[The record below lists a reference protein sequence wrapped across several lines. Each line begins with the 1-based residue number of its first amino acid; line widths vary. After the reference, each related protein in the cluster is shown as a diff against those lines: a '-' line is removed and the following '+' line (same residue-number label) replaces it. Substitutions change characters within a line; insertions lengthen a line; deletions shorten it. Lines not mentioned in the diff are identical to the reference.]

1 MEKRS
6 MTISRMIGIYIA
18 VVSALIGFT
27 TLIAIVFIA
36 VFLNGE
42 SSFAADNLEKA
53 VESWIYDCQKSGEI
67 NTAHFPEGADII
79 IVSADGEELFVKVS
93 HSKEKALRK
102 FARES
107 SVENGRNLHGKDVYL
122 RLDASDE
129 RAFIHYTVSAPHE
142 YLILFTFA
150 LAYLL
155 EVLIPTVV
163 LVKKIKSSLRK
174 VLDYTESLKS
184 QDLSALPKNTGI
196 YELDQINVATD
207 GMRRELVVTM
217 EDKWKKEQEAKAQMA
232 QIAHDLK
239 TPLTVIRGNADLL
252 MEKDCDEES
261 KESLE
266 AIIRNSE
273 KIAMSVLDILEK

>member
-6 MTISRMIGIYIA
+6 ITISRMISIYIA
-18 VVSALIGFT
+18 VVSVLIGFT
-27 TLIAIVFIA
+27 TLVALIIAF
-36 VFLNGE
+36 FLNRE
-42 SSFAADNLEKA
+42 SSFAADNVEKA
-53 VESWIYDCQKSGEI
+53 VEAWIHDCQESGEI
-67 NTAHFPEGADII
+67 NTALFPEGADII
-79 IVSADGEELFVKVS
+79 VVSTDGEEIFVKVS
-93 HSKEKALRK
+93 SSKEKALRK

-107 SVENGRNLHGKDVYL
+107 SPENGRLLHGKDVYL
-122 RLDASDE
+122 RMDAADE
-129 RAFIHYTVSAPHE
+129 SAFIHYCVSAPHE

-163 LVKKIKSSLRK
+163 LIKKIKSSLRK
-174 VLDYTESLKS
+174 VFDYTESLKS
-184 QDLSALPKNTGI
+184 QDLSVSPINTGI
-196 YELDQINVATD
+196 YELDQINIATD
-207 GMRRELVVTM
+207 SMQKELVATM
-217 EDKWKKEQEAKAQMA
+217 EDNWKKEQDSKAQMA

-252 MEKDCDEES
+252 MEKEYDEES

-273 KIAMSVLDILEK
+273 KIALSVLDILEK